1 MSTLTFKCSRH
12 HLETTSPRTMQQKN
26 NHSSNNNNKQKA
38 AGQIKQQC
46 YNTPQCYPL
55 HIKKKKNLK
64 KKEKKGQRKYQNKVK
79 QKQTKNPIGEFKS
92 NTEVMVARL
101 NTKTLTSWCDA
112 DGEIGWFI
120 VLVGMMN
127 VILLAANDQVAAD
140 RWHDVDVRPRRPWG
154 PSPRL
159 SMTHDLLG
167 SCSDLPIEF
176 GAIVAT
182 VQYSVQIWASTAFVL
197 LGQNRPNSPPLTAK
211 S

>member
-55 HIKKKKNLK
+55 HIKKKKKNLK
-64 KKEKKGQRKYQNKVK
+64 KKRPKEISKQSETETKKNS
-79 QKQTKNPIGEFKS
+79 IGEFKS

-112 DGEIGWFI
+112 DGEIGWFF

-154 PSPRL
+154 PSRRL